1 MKKAAAGIFAALA
14 TVAFA
19 GGAHAQIVP
28 NLTPFSVEVRGG
40 ASIPTG
46 TFKDNF
52 KTGYTTSANVTFHA
66 LPVLGI
72 YGGYSLNG
80 YDVKDAAG
88 GGSVREQGFDAGVRV
103 DVPTPLIPIDPFIR
117 AGAVYHKLKETG
129 TTSPAETDNK
139 LGFEVGAGVA
149 FALGPKVSV
158 TPAVSY
164 TKISDVEV
172 SGVPIG
178 LDISHVRA
186 DIGIRIR
193 I

>member
-40 ASIPTG
+40 VAFPTG
-46 TFKDNF
+46 DMKDGV

-66 LPVLGI
+66 LPMLGI
-72 YGGYSLNG
+72 YGGYTLNNFDSKSA
-80 YDVKDAAG
+80 DVGTVTEHGA
-88 GGSVREQGFDAGVRV
+88 DAGVRL
-103 DVPTPLIPIDPFIR
+103 DIPTPLIPIDPFIR
-117 AGAVYHKLKETG
+117 AGAVFHKVQLNDTPLGDIK
-129 TTSPAETDNK
+129 SDNK
-139 LGFEVGAGVA
+139 LGFEVGAGAA

-164 TKISDVEV
+164 TRINNLKFGGTSSDVD
-172 SGVPIG
+172 
-178 LDISHVRA
+178 LSHVRA
-186 DIGIRIR
+186 DIGLRIR